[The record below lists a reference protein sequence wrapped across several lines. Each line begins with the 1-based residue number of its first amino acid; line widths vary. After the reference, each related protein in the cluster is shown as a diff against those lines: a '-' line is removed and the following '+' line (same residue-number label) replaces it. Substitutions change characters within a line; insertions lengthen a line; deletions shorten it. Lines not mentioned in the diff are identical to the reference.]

1 MRFSDV
7 IGHNEIKERLR
18 RAVDQG
24 RVSHAQLFTGE
35 CGGGALPMALA
46 YAQYINCT
54 NRHDGDSCGECPS
67 CRKMEEL
74 AHPDMHFV
82 FPVNKQGKKSGE
94 KVMSGDFLQPWREQI
109 RSTGG
114 YFDESMWNDRLDLG
128 KTLKPLISVHDAG
141 EIIRTL
147 SFKSFEGEYKIVLVW
162 LPELMNVEA
171 ANTLLKILEE
181 PWEKTLFLMVSRQPQ
196 RLLSTIISRT
206 QEVAVPRIDST
217 ELAEELVRE
226 SGLERERADQLARL
240 ACGDLIEARR
250 LVSGGDQLAA
260 ASFEMFCT
268 LMRLSYSNKHLEL
281 LDWAEGFAALTRD
294 RQIAFFGDALRLLRE
309 SYMLNAGMAEIS
321 YLWAEE
327 AAFCSKF
334 APFVGNHN
342 IEALV
347 AEIETARGQIVQ
359 NGNALIVATHFA
371 LAISK
376 LIVKI

>member
-74 AHPDMHFV
+74 AHPDLHFV

-94 KVMSGDFLQPWREQI
+94 KVMSGDFLQLWREQI

-206 QEVAVPRIDST
+206 QEVAVPRIDSG

-260 ASFEMFCT
+260 ASFDMFCS

>member
-54 NRHDGDSCGECPS
+54 ARHDGDSCGECPS

-74 AHPDMHFV
+74 AHPDLHFV

-206 QEVAVPRIDST
+206 QEVAVPRIDSE
-217 ELAEELVRE
+217 ELAEQLVRE

-250 LVSGGDQLAA
+250 LVGGGDQMAA
-260 ASFEMFCT
+260 ASFEMFCS

-281 LDWAEGFAALTRD
+281 LDWAESFAALTRD
-294 RQIAFFGDALRLLRE
+294 RQITFFGDALRLLRE

>member
-74 AHPDMHFV
+74 AHPDLHFV

-94 KVMSGDFLQPWREQI
+94 KVMSGDFLPLWREQI

-206 QEVAVPRIDST
+206 QEVAVPRIDSG

-260 ASFEMFCT
+260 ASFDMFCS

-327 AAFCSKF
+327 ASFCSKF

>member
-74 AHPDMHFV
+74 AHPDLHFV

-206 QEVAVPRIDST
+206 QEVAVPRIDSG
-217 ELAEELVRE
+217 ELAEQLVRE

-250 LVSGGDQLAA
+250 LVGGGDQLAA
-260 ASFEMFCT
+260 ASFDMFCS

-309 SYMLNAGMAEIS
+309 SYMLNAGMSEIS

>member
-74 AHPDMHFV
+74 AHPDLHFV

-206 QEVAVPRIDST
+206 QEVAVPRIDSG
-217 ELAEELVRE
+217 ELAEQLVRE

-250 LVSGGDQLAA
+250 LVGGGDQMAA

>member
-67 CRKMEEL
+67 CRKMEVL
-74 AHPDMHFV
+74 AHPDLHFV

-206 QEVAVPRIDST
+206 QEVAVPRIDSG

>member
-1 MRFSDV
+1 
-7 IGHNEIKERLR
+7 
-18 RAVDQG
+18 
-24 RVSHAQLFTGE
+24 
-35 CGGGALPMALA
+35 MALA

-54 NRHDGDSCGECPS
+54 ARHDGDSCGECPS

-74 AHPDMHFV
+74 AHPDLHFV

-206 QEVAVPRIDST
+206 QEVAVPRIDSG
-217 ELAEELVRE
+217 ELAEQLVRE

-250 LVSGGDQLAA
+250 LVGGGDQLAA

-309 SYMLNAGMAEIS
+309 SYMLNAGMSEIS

>member
-74 AHPDMHFV
+74 AHPDLHFV

-94 KVMSGDFLQPWREQI
+94 KVMSGDFLQQWREQI

-206 QEVAVPRIDST
+206 QEVAVPRIDSG

-250 LVSGGDQLAA
+250 LVGGGDQLAA
-260 ASFEMFCT
+260 ASFDMFCS

>member
-1 MRFSDV
+1 MRFSEV
-7 IGHNEIKERLR
+7 IGHEQIKERLR

-35 CGGGALPMALA
+35 CGGGAFAMALA
-46 YAQYINCT
+46 YAQYVNCS

-67 CRKMEEL
+67 CRKMAEL
-74 AHPDMHFV
+74 VHPDLHFV

-94 KVMSGDFLQPWREQI
+94 KMVSGDFLKPWREMI
-109 RSTGG
+109 AATGG
-114 YFDESMWNDRLDLG
+114 YFDEAMWNDKLDLG
-128 KTLKPLISVHDAG
+128 KTLKPLISVHDAS

-147 SFKSFEGEYKIVLVW
+147 SYKSYEGEYKIVLVW
-162 LPELMNVEA
+162 LPELMNNEA

-181 PWEKTLFLMVSRQPQ
+181 PWDKTLFLMVSSQPQ

-206 QEVAVPRIDST
+206 QEVAVPRIASE
-217 ELAEELVRE
+217 ELAAQLVSE
-226 SGLERERADQLARL
+226 SGVDRERADQLARL

-250 LVSGGDQLAA
+250 LVQGGDQMSA
-260 ASFEMFCT
+260 ASFDMFCT

-281 LDWAEGFAALTRD
+281 LDWAESFATLTRD
-294 RQIAFFGDALRLLRE
+294 RQIAFFGDAIRLLRE

-342 IEALV
+342 IEQLV
-347 AEIETARGQIVQ
+347 AEIETARSQIVQ
-359 NGNALIVATHFA
+359 NGNPLIVATHFA
-371 LAISK
+371 LATSK
-376 LIVKI
+376 LIVKL

>member
-54 NRHDGDSCGECPS
+54 ARHDGDSCGECPS

-74 AHPDMHFV
+74 AHPDLHFV

-94 KVMSGDFLQPWREQI
+94 KVMSGDFLPLWREQI

-206 QEVAVPRIDST
+206 QEVAVPRIDSE
-217 ELAEELVRE
+217 ELAEQLVRE
-226 SGLERERADQLARL
+226 SGLERERADQLTRL

-250 LVSGGDQLAA
+250 LVGGGDQMAA

-281 LDWAEGFAALTRD
+281 LDWAESFATLTRD

-327 AAFCSKF
+327 ATFCSKF

-347 AEIETARGQIVQ
+347 AEIETARSQIVQ

>member
-7 IGHNEIKERLR
+7 IGHSEIKERLR

-24 RVSHAQLFTGE
+24 RVSHAQLFAGE

-46 YAQYINCT
+46 YAQYVNCL
-54 NRHDGDSCGECPS
+54 NRHDGDSCGECAS
-67 CRKMEEL
+67 CRKIAEL
-74 AHPDMHFV
+74 AHPDLHFV
-82 FPVNKQGKKSGE
+82 FPVNKQGKKSNE
-94 KVMSGDFLQPWREQI
+94 RVMSGDFLKQWREQI
-109 RSTGG
+109 ISTGG
-114 YFDESMWNDRLDLG
+114 YFDEVMWSEKLDLG
-128 KTLKPLISVHDAG
+128 KTLKPLINIHDAN
-141 EIIRTL
+141 EIVRTM

-181 PWEKTLFLMVSRQPQ
+181 PWPRTLFLLVSRQPQ
-196 RLLSTIISRT
+196 RLLTTITSRT
-206 QEVAVPRIDST
+206 QEVAVPRIAT
-217 ELAEELVRE
+217 EDLVEELVSE
-226 SGLERERADQLARL
+226 SGLERARAEQLARL

-250 LVSGGDQLAA
+250 MAGGSEQSSA
-260 ASFEMFCT
+260 ASFDMFCT
-268 LMRLSYSNKHLEL
+268 LMRLSYSNKHLDL
-281 LDWAEGFAALTRD
+281 LDWAESFAALTRD
-294 RQIAFFGDALRLLRE
+294 RQIAFFGEALRLLRE
-309 SYMLNAGMAEIS
+309 SYMLNAGMAQIS

-342 IEALV
+342 IEQLV
-347 AEIETARGQIVQ
+347 AEIERARAQIVQ
-359 NGNALIVATHFA
+359 NGNPLIVATHFA

>member
-67 CRKMEEL
+67 CRKMEEM
-74 AHPDMHFV
+74 AHPDLHFV

-206 QEVAVPRIDST
+206 QEVAVPRIDSG

-250 LVSGGDQLAA
+250 LVGGGDQMAA
-260 ASFEMFCT
+260 ASFDMFCS

>member
-54 NRHDGDSCGECPS
+54 ARHDGDSCGECPS

-74 AHPDMHFV
+74 AHPDLHFV

-206 QEVAVPRIDST
+206 QEVAVPRINSE

-226 SGLERERADQLARL
+226 SGLERERANQLARL

-250 LVSGGDQLAA
+250 LVGGGDQMAA

-281 LDWAEGFAALTRD
+281 LDWAESFATLTRD

>member
-74 AHPDMHFV
+74 AHPDLHFV

-109 RSTGG
+109 LSTGG

-206 QEVAVPRIDST
+206 QEVAVPRIDSE
-217 ELAEELVRE
+217 ELAEQLVRE

-250 LVSGGDQLAA
+250 LVGGGDQLAA
-260 ASFEMFCT
+260 ASFDMFCS

>member
-67 CRKMEEL
+67 CRKMEEM
-74 AHPDMHFV
+74 AHPDLHFV

-94 KVMSGDFLQPWREQI
+94 KVMSGDFLQLWREQI

-206 QEVAVPRIDST
+206 QEVAVPRIDSG

-250 LVSGGDQLAA
+250 LVGGGDQMAA
-260 ASFEMFCT
+260 ASFDMFCS

>member
-94 KVMSGDFLQPWREQI
+94 KVMSGDFLPLWREQI

-206 QEVAVPRIDST
+206 QEVAVPRIDSG

-260 ASFEMFCT
+260 ASFDMFCS

-309 SYMLNAGMAEIS
+309 SYMLNAGMSEIS

-327 AAFCSKF
+327 ASFCSKF

>member
-74 AHPDMHFV
+74 AHPDLHFV

-206 QEVAVPRIDST
+206 QEVAVPRIDSE

-260 ASFEMFCT
+260 ASFDMFCS

-309 SYMLNAGMAEIS
+309 SYMLNAGMSEIS

-327 AAFCSKF
+327 ASFCSKF

>member
-7 IGHNEIKERLR
+7 IGHSEIKERLR

-46 YAQYINCT
+46 YAQYVNCL
-54 NRHDGDSCGECPS
+54 NRHDGDSCGECAS
-67 CRKMEEL
+67 CRKIAEL
-74 AHPDMHFV
+74 AHPDLHFV
-82 FPVNKQGKKSGE
+82 FPVNKQGKKSNE
-94 KVMSGDFLQPWREQI
+94 RVMSGDFLKQWREQI
-109 RSTGG
+109 ISTGG
-114 YFDESMWNDRLDLG
+114 YFDEVMWSEKLDLG
-128 KTLKPLISVHDAG
+128 KTLKPLINIHDAN
-141 EIIRTL
+141 EIVRTM

-181 PWEKTLFLMVSRQPQ
+181 PWPRTLFLLVSRQPQ
-196 RLLSTIISRT
+196 RLLTTITSRT
-206 QEVAVPRIDST
+206 QEVAVPRIAT
-217 ELAEELVRE
+217 EDLVEELVSE
-226 SGLERERADQLARL
+226 SGLERARAEQLARL

-250 LVSGGDQLAA
+250 MAGGSEQSSA
-260 ASFEMFCT
+260 ASFDMFCT
-268 LMRLSYSNKHLEL
+268 LMRLSYSNKHLDL
-281 LDWAEGFAALTRD
+281 LDWAESFAALTRD
-294 RQIAFFGDALRLLRE
+294 RQIAFFGEALRLLRE
-309 SYMLNAGMAEIS
+309 SYMLNAGMAQIS

-342 IEALV
+342 IEQLV
-347 AEIETARGQIVQ
+347 AEIERARAQIVQ
-359 NGNALIVATHFA
+359 NGNPLIVATHFA

>member
-74 AHPDMHFV
+74 AHPDLHFV

-94 KVMSGDFLQPWREQI
+94 KVMSGDFLQLWREQI

-206 QEVAVPRIDST
+206 QEVAVPRIDSG

-250 LVSGGDQLAA
+250 LVGGGDQLAA
-260 ASFEMFCT
+260 ASFDMFCS

-309 SYMLNAGMAEIS
+309 SYMLNAGMSEIS

>member
-74 AHPDMHFV
+74 AHPDLHFV

-94 KVMSGDFLQPWREQI
+94 KVMSGDFLPLWREQI

-206 QEVAVPRIDST
+206 QEVAVPRIDSG

-260 ASFEMFCT
+260 ASFDMFCS

>member
-54 NRHDGDSCGECPS
+54 ARHDGDSCGECPS

-94 KVMSGDFLQPWREQI
+94 KVMSGDFLPLWREQI

-206 QEVAVPRIDST
+206 QEVAVPRINSE

-226 SGLERERADQLARL
+226 SGLERERANQLARL

-250 LVSGGDQLAA
+250 LVGGGDQLAA
-260 ASFEMFCT
+260 TSFEMFCS

-342 IEALV
+342 IEALI

>member
-54 NRHDGDSCGECPS
+54 ARHDGDSCGECPS

-206 QEVAVPRIDST
+206 QEVAVPRIDSE
-217 ELAEELVRE
+217 ELAEELIRE
-226 SGLERERADQLARL
+226 SGLERERANQLARL

-250 LVSGGDQLAA
+250 LVGGGDQLAA
-260 ASFEMFCT
+260 TSFEMFCS

>member
-74 AHPDMHFV
+74 AHPDLHFV

-206 QEVAVPRIDST
+206 QEVAVPRIDSE
-217 ELAEELVRE
+217 ELAEQLVRE
-226 SGLERERADQLARL
+226 SSLERERADQLARL

-260 ASFEMFCT
+260 ASFDMFCS

>member
-1 MRFSDV
+1 MRFADV
-7 IGHNEIKERLR
+7 IGHSEIKDRLR

-35 CGGGALPMALA
+35 CGGGALPLALA

-54 NRHDGDSCGECPS
+54 ARHDGDSCGECAS

-74 AHPDMHFV
+74 AHPDLHFV

-94 KVMSGDFLQPWREQI
+94 KIVSGDFLKPWREQI
-109 RSTGG
+109 RTTGG
-114 YFDESMWNDRLDLG
+114 YFDETMWNEQLDLG
-128 KTLKPLISVHDAG
+128 KTLKPLITVQDAG

-147 SFKSFEGEYKIVLVW
+147 SYKSFEGEYKIVLVW

-206 QEVAVPRIDST
+206 QEIAVPRIAT
-217 ELAEELVRE
+217 EELAAQIVAE
-226 SGLERERADQLARL
+226 SGVERGRADQLARL

-250 LVSGGDQLAA
+250 LVGGGDQLAA
-260 ASFEMFCT
+260 ASFEMFCS

-281 LDWAEGFAALTRD
+281 LDWAEAFATLTRD

-347 AEIETARGQIVQ
+347 AEMETARSQIVQ
-359 NGNALIVATHFA
+359 NGNPLIVATHFA

>member
-74 AHPDMHFV
+74 AHPDLHFV

-94 KVMSGDFLQPWREQI
+94 KVMSGDFLQLWREQI

-206 QEVAVPRIDST
+206 QEVAVPRIDSK
-217 ELAEELVRE
+217 ELAEQLVRE

-260 ASFEMFCT
+260 ASFDMFCS

>member
-7 IGHNEIKERLR
+7 TGHSEIKERLR

-46 YAQYINCT
+46 YAQYINCS
-54 NRHDGDSCGECPS
+54 NRHDGDSCGECAS

-94 KVMSGDFLQPWREQI
+94 KMMSGDFLKPWREI
-109 RSTGG
+109 VAATGG
-114 YFDESMWNDRLDLG
+114 YFDESMWNERLDLG
-128 KTLKPLISVHDAG
+128 KTLKPLITVHDAG

-181 PWEKTLFLMVSRQPQ
+181 PWDKTLFLLVSSQPS
-196 RLLSTIISRT
+196 RLLTTIISRT
-206 QEVAVPRIDST
+206 QEVAVPRIAT
-217 ELAEELVRE
+217 EDLAAQIVAE
-226 SGLERERADQLARL
+226 SGVDSERANQLARL

-250 LVSGGDQLAA
+250 LVGGEDQASA

-281 LDWAEGFAALTRD
+281 LDWAEAFAALTRD
-294 RQIAFFGDALRLLRE
+294 RQIAFFGESLRLLRE

-327 AAFCSKF
+327 ASFCSKF

-342 IEALV
+342 IEQLV
-347 AEIETARGQIVQ
+347 AEMELARSQIVQ
-359 NGNALIVATHFA
+359 NGNPLIVATHFA

>member
-74 AHPDMHFV
+74 AHPDLHFV

-94 KVMSGDFLQPWREQI
+94 KVMSGDFLQLWREQI

-206 QEVAVPRIDST
+206 QEVAVPRIDSE
-217 ELAEELVRE
+217 ELAEQLVRE

-260 ASFEMFCT
+260 ASFDMFCS

-359 NGNALIVATHFA
+359 YGNALIVATHFA

>member
-206 QEVAVPRIDST
+206 QEVAVPRIDSG

-260 ASFEMFCT
+260 ASFDMFCS

>member
-54 NRHDGDSCGECPS
+54 NRHDGDSCGECLS

-74 AHPDMHFV
+74 AHPDLHFV

-206 QEVAVPRIDST
+206 QEVAVPRIDSE
-217 ELAEELVRE
+217 ELAEQLVRE
-226 SGLERERADQLARL
+226 SGLKRERADQLARL

-250 LVSGGDQLAA
+250 LVGGGDQMAA

-281 LDWAEGFAALTRD
+281 LDWAESFATLTRD

-347 AEIETARGQIVQ
+347 AEFETARGQIVQ

-371 LAISK
+371 LAIS
-376 LIVKI
+376 

>member
-74 AHPDMHFV
+74 AHPDLHFV

-206 QEVAVPRIDST
+206 QEVAVPRIDSG
-217 ELAEELVRE
+217 ELAEQLVRE

-250 LVSGGDQLAA
+250 LVGGGDQLAA

>member
-74 AHPDMHFV
+74 AHPDLHFV

-94 KVMSGDFLQPWREQI
+94 KVMSGDFLSLWREQI

-206 QEVAVPRIDST
+206 QEVAVPRIDSG
-217 ELAEELVRE
+217 ELAEELVRK

-250 LVSGGDQLAA
+250 LVGGGDQLAA
-260 ASFEMFCT
+260 ASFDMFCS

-359 NGNALIVATHFA
+359 YGNALIVATHFA

>member
-74 AHPDMHFV
+74 AHPDLHFV

-94 KVMSGDFLQPWREQI
+94 KVMSGDFLPLWREQL

-206 QEVAVPRIDST
+206 QEVAVPRIDSG
-217 ELAEELVRE
+217 ELAEQLVRE
-226 SGLERERADQLARL
+226 SDLERERADQLARL
-240 ACGDLIEARR
+240 AFGDLIEARR
-250 LVSGGDQLAA
+250 LVGGGDQMAA
-260 ASFEMFCT
+260 ASFEMFCS

-327 AAFCSKF
+327 ASFCSKF

-376 LIVKI
+376 LIIKI

>member
-7 IGHNEIKERLR
+7 IGHNEIKEQLR

-74 AHPDMHFV
+74 AHPDLHFV

-94 KVMSGDFLQPWREQI
+94 KVMSGDFLPLWREQI

-206 QEVAVPRIDST
+206 QEVAVPRINSE
-217 ELAEELVRE
+217 ELAEQLVRE

-250 LVSGGDQLAA
+250 LVGGGDQMAA

-281 LDWAEGFAALTRD
+281 LDWAESFATLTRD

-359 NGNALIVATHFA
+359 YGNALIVATHFA

>member
-74 AHPDMHFV
+74 AHPDLHFV

-109 RSTGG
+109 LSTGG

-206 QEVAVPRIDST
+206 QEVAVPRIDSE

-250 LVSGGDQLAA
+250 LVGGGDKLAA
-260 ASFEMFCT
+260 ASFDMFCS

>member
-7 IGHNEIKERLR
+7 IGHSEIKDRLR

-35 CGGGALPMALA
+35 CGGGALPLALA

-54 NRHDGDSCGECPS
+54 ARHDGDSCGECPS

-74 AHPDMHFV
+74 AHPDLHFV

-94 KVMSGDFLQPWREQI
+94 KIVSGDFLKPWREQI
-109 RSTGG
+109 RTTGG
-114 YFDESMWNDRLDLG
+114 YFDEAMWNEQLDLG
-128 KTLKPLISVHDAG
+128 KTLKPLITVQDAN

-147 SFKSFEGEYKIVLVW
+147 SYKSFEGEYKIVLVW

-181 PWEKTLFLMVSRQPQ
+181 PWGKTLFLMVSRQPQ

-206 QEVAVPRIDST
+206 QEVAVPRIST
-217 ELAEELVRE
+217 EELAAQIVAE
-226 SGLERERADQLARL
+226 SGVERERADQLARL

-250 LVSGGDQLAA
+250 LVGGGDQLAA

-281 LDWAEGFAALTRD
+281 LDWAEAFATLTRD

-321 YLWAEE
+321 YLWADE

-342 IEALV
+342 IEPLV
-347 AEIETARGQIVQ
+347 AEMETARAQIVQ
-359 NGNALIVATHFA
+359 NGNPLIVATHFA